1 MCTHQV
7 HARGHVKL
15 KRFLGFSR
23 FLPQNLISYVVGCFF
38 RIYLPPVVRTPLL
51 RLFAFICQINL
62 EESEKP
68 LREYPNIEELFT
80 RNLKPGLRPLA
91 PREVISPCDGYLS
104 QSEKLTSTLRK
115 VRGQGRLTEENLSQ
129 TLNSV
134 KMALLEA
141 DVNYRVVKAFLRSV
155 KERAIGQEV
164 QGSLTPGQQF
174 IKIVNEEMT
183 EMMGGANAGFVETEE
198 TPLTVMMVGLQGS
211 GKTSSAGK
219 LARLYQSEGKRPYLI
234 PADIYRP
241 AAIEQLQVLAETL
254 GVYCY
259 PSSNDQNP
267 LDIVKL
273 GLHEAKQ
280 KEADIVLIDTAGRL
294 HIDEQLMEELSS
306 IKLAIMPHEIIFV
319 ADAMTGQEAVNV
331 AKGFNDR
338 LDISGVMLTKMDGD
352 ARGGAALSI
361 RAITQKPI
369 KFIAVGEKLENLEA
383 FHPERIASR
392 ILGMGDMLS
401 LIEKVEDSFSERE
414 ALQMQKKLKRNE
426 FTLEDFRDQLR
437 SMRKMG
443 SMKDVLGML
452 PGMNTSALQEANIDD
467 HKLVKIDAIISSM
480 TIKERQNHKL
490 MNGSRRLRVA
500 KGSGTTVSEINRLLK
515 QFAQMRKMMQKL
527 SKVSSP
533 GKAMR
538 MMQDMIPG

>member
-1 MCTHQV
+1 MFET
-7 HARGHVKL
+7 L
-15 KRFLGFSR
+15 
-23 FLPQNLISYVVGCFF
+23 
-38 RIYLPPVVRTPLL
+38 
-51 RLFAFICQINL
+51 
-62 EESEKP
+62 
-68 LREYPNIEELFT
+68 
-80 RNLKPGLRPLA
+80 
-91 PREVISPCDGYLS
+91 
-104 QSEKLTSTLRK
+104 SEKLTGTLRK

-155 KERAIGQEV
+155 KERALGQEV

-174 IKIVNEEMT
+174 IKIVNEELT
-183 EMMGGANAGFVETEE
+183 EMMGGANSGFVETEE

-241 AAIEQLQVLAETL
+241 AAIEQLQVLADTL

-259 PSSNDQNP
+259 PSRNDQNL

-273 GLHEAKQ
+273 GLHDAKQ
-280 KEADIVLIDTAGRL
+280 QEADIVFIDTAGRL
-294 HIDEQLMEELSS
+294 HIDEELMEELSS
-306 IKLAIMPHEIIFV
+306 IKLSIMPHEIIFV

-338 LDISGVMLTKMDGD
+338 LNISGVMLTKMDGD

-426 FTLEDFRDQLR
+426 FTLEDFRDQLS

>member
-1 MCTHQV
+1 MFET
-7 HARGHVKL
+7 L
-15 KRFLGFSR
+15 
-23 FLPQNLISYVVGCFF
+23 
-38 RIYLPPVVRTPLL
+38 
-51 RLFAFICQINL
+51 
-62 EESEKP
+62 
-68 LREYPNIEELFT
+68 
-80 RNLKPGLRPLA
+80 
-91 PREVISPCDGYLS
+91 
-104 QSEKLTSTLRK
+104 SEKLTSTLRK
-115 VRGQGRLTEENLSQ
+115 VRGQGRLTEENLDQ
-129 TLNSV
+129 TLNDV

-155 KERAIGQEV
+155 KERAIGQEI
-164 QGSLTPGQQF
+164 QDSLTPGQQF
-174 IKIVNEEMT
+174 IKIVNEELT
-183 EMMGGANAGFVETEE
+183 EMMGGANSGFSETKDA
-198 TPLTVMMVGLQGS
+198 PLIVMMVGLQGS
-211 GKTSSAGK
+211 GKTSSVGK
-219 LARLYQSEGKRPYLI
+219 LARMYQSEGKRPYLI

-241 AAIEQLQVLAETL
+241 AAIEQLQVLAKTL
-254 GVYCY
+254 DVPCY
-259 PSSNDQNP
+259 NSRNDQNP
-267 LDIVKL
+267 LEIVKL
-273 GLHEAKQ
+273 GLQEAKEQ
-280 KEADIVLIDTAGRL
+280 EAEIVFIDTAGRL
-294 HIDEQLMEELSS
+294 HIDEELMEELSR
-306 IKLAIMPHEIIFV
+306 IKLSIMPHEIIFV

-338 LDISGVMLTKMDGD
+338 LDISGVILTKMDGD

-426 FTLEDFRDQLR
+426 FTLEDFREQLR

-452 PGMNTSALQEANIDD
+452 PGMNTSAMQESNIDE

-480 TIKERQNHKL
+480 TVRERQNHKL
-490 MNGSRRLRVA
+490 MNGSRKLRVA
-500 KGSGTTVSEINRLLK
+500 KGSGTAVSEINRLLK
-515 QFAQMRKMMQKL
+515 QFVQMRKMMQKL

-533 GKAMR
+533 GKAMH
-538 MMQDMIPG
+538 MIQDMIPG

>member
-1 MCTHQV
+1 MFET
-7 HARGHVKL
+7 L
-15 KRFLGFSR
+15 
-23 FLPQNLISYVVGCFF
+23 
-38 RIYLPPVVRTPLL
+38 
-51 RLFAFICQINL
+51 
-62 EESEKP
+62 
-68 LREYPNIEELFT
+68 
-80 RNLKPGLRPLA
+80 
-91 PREVISPCDGYLS
+91 
-104 QSEKLTSTLRK
+104 SEKLTGTLRK

-174 IKIVNEEMT
+174 IKIVNEELT
-183 EMMGGANAGFVETEE
+183 EMMGGANSGFVETEE

-241 AAIEQLQVLAETL
+241 AAIEQLQVLADTL

-259 PSSNDQNP
+259 PSRNDQNP

-280 KEADIVLIDTAGRL
+280 QEADIVFIDTAGRL
-294 HIDEQLMEELSS
+294 HIDEELMEELSS
-306 IKLAIMPHEIIFV
+306 IKLSIMPHEIIFV

-401 LIEKVEDSFSERE
+401 LIEKVEDSFTERE
-414 ALQMQKKLKRNE
+414 AMQMQKKLKRNE

-480 TIKERQNHKL
+480 TIKERQNNKL

>member
-1 MCTHQV
+1 MFETLST
-7 HARGHVKL
+7 KL
-15 KRFLGFSR
+15 S
-23 FLPQNLISYVVGCFF
+23 N
-38 RIYLPPVVRTPLL
+38 
-51 RLFAFICQINL
+51 
-62 EESEKP
+62 
-68 LREYPNIEELFT
+68 
-80 RNLKPGLRPLA
+80 
-91 PREVISPCDGYLS
+91 
-104 QSEKLTSTLRK
+104 TLRK
-115 VRGQGRLTEENLSQ
+115 VRGQGRLTEENLNQ
-129 TLNSV
+129 TLDRV

-141 DVNYRVVKAFLRSV
+141 DVNFRVVKAFLRSV

-164 QGSLTPGQQF
+164 QSSLTPGQQF
-174 IKIVNEEMT
+174 IKIVNEELT
-183 EMMGGANAGFVETEE
+183 EMLGGANSGFAETQD
-198 TPLTVMMVGLQGS
+198 TPLIVMMVGLQGS
-211 GKTSSAGK
+211 GKTSSVGK
-219 LARLYQSEGKRPYLI
+219 LAKHFQSEGKRPYLI

-241 AAIEQLQVLAETL
+241 AAIEQLQVLADTL
-254 GVYCY
+254 DISCY
-259 PSSNDQNP
+259 QSRKNQKP

-273 GLHEAKQ
+273 GLNEAKQ
-280 KEADIVLIDTAGRL
+280 QEAEIVFIDTAGRL
-294 HIDEQLMEELSS
+294 HMDEELMDELRR
-306 IKLAIMPHEIIFV
+306 IKLSILPHEIIFV

-331 AKGFNDR
+331 AKGFNES

-369 KFIAVGEKLENLEA
+369 KFLAVGEKLKNLEA

-414 ALQMQKKLKRNE
+414 ALQMQKKLRSNE
-426 FTLEDFRDQLR
+426 FTLEDFREQLR

-452 PGMNTSALQEANIDD
+452 PGMNNSAMHDANIDD
-467 HKLVKIDAIISSM
+467 QKLVKIDAIISSM
-480 TIKERQNHKL
+480 TIKERINYKL

-538 MMQDMIPG
+538 MMQDMIPS

>member
-1 MCTHQV
+1 MFET
-7 HARGHVKL
+7 L
-15 KRFLGFSR
+15 
-23 FLPQNLISYVVGCFF
+23 
-38 RIYLPPVVRTPLL
+38 
-51 RLFAFICQINL
+51 
-62 EESEKP
+62 
-68 LREYPNIEELFT
+68 
-80 RNLKPGLRPLA
+80 
-91 PREVISPCDGYLS
+91 
-104 QSEKLTSTLRK
+104 SEKLTGTLRK

-174 IKIVNEEMT
+174 IKIVNEELT
-183 EMMGGANAGFVETEE
+183 EMMGGANSGFVETED

-241 AAIEQLQVLAETL
+241 AAIEQLQVLADTL

-259 PSSNDQNP
+259 PSRNDQNP

-273 GLHEAKQ
+273 GLHEAKKQ
-280 KEADIVLIDTAGRL
+280 VADIVFIDTAGRL
-294 HIDEQLMEELSS
+294 HIDEELMEELSS
-306 IKLAIMPHEIIFV
+306 IKLSIMPHEIIFV

>member
-1 MCTHQV
+1 MFETLSD
-7 HARGHVKL
+7 KL
-15 KRFLGFSR
+15 SGS
-23 FLPQNLISYVVGCFF
+23 
-38 RIYLPPVVRTPLL
+38 
-51 RLFAFICQINL
+51 
-62 EESEKP
+62 
-68 LREYPNIEELFT
+68 
-80 RNLKPGLRPLA
+80 
-91 PREVISPCDGYLS
+91 
-104 QSEKLTSTLRK
+104 LRK
-115 VRGQGRLTEENLSQ
+115 VRGRGRLTEDNVGQ
-129 TLNSV
+129 TLNEV

-141 DVNYRVVKAFLRSV
+141 DVNFRVVKAFLRSV
-155 KERAIGQEV
+155 KARAVGEEV

-174 IKIVNEEMT
+174 IKIVNEELT
-183 EMMGGANAGFVETEE
+183 EMMGGANSGLAEPETA
-198 TPLTVMMVGLQGS
+198 PLVTMLVGLQGS
-211 GKTSSAGK
+211 GKTSSVGK
-219 LARLYQSEGKRPYLI
+219 LARLCQTEGKRPYLI

-241 AAIEQLQVLAETL
+241 AAIRQLEVLAETL
-254 GVYCY
+254 GVSCY
-259 PSSNDQNP
+259 PSTTDQNP
-267 LDIVKL
+267 LDIVRN
-273 GLHEAKQ
+273 GLEAAKQ
-280 KEADIVLIDTAGRL
+280 EEADAVFIDTAGRL
-294 HIDEQLMEELSS
+294 HIDQELMEELSR
-306 IKLAIMPHEIIFV
+306 IKESIMPHEIIFV
-319 ADAMTGQEAVNV
+319 ADAMTGQEAVSV

-480 TIKERQNHKL
+480 TIKERQSHKL

-527 SKVSSP
+527 SKISST

-538 MMQDMIPG
+538 MMQDMIPD

>member
-1 MCTHQV
+1 MFET
-7 HARGHVKL
+7 L
-15 KRFLGFSR
+15 
-23 FLPQNLISYVVGCFF
+23 
-38 RIYLPPVVRTPLL
+38 
-51 RLFAFICQINL
+51 
-62 EESEKP
+62 
-68 LREYPNIEELFT
+68 
-80 RNLKPGLRPLA
+80 
-91 PREVISPCDGYLS
+91 
-104 QSEKLTSTLRK
+104 SEKLSGTLRK

-129 TLNSV
+129 TLNGV

-174 IKIVNEEMT
+174 IKIVNEELT
-183 EMMGGANAGFVETEE
+183 EMMGGANSGLTEP
-198 TPLTVMMVGLQGS
+198 TAAPLTVMMVGLQGS
-211 GKTSSAGK
+211 GKTSSSGK
-219 LARLYQSEGKRPYLI
+219 LARHYQSEGKRPYLI
-234 PADIYRP
+234 PADVYRP
-241 AAIEQLQVLAETL
+241 AAIEQLQVLADPL
-254 GVYCY
+254 DISCY
-259 PSSNDQNP
+259 PSRKDQNP
-267 LDIVKL
+267 LDIVL
-273 GLHEAKQ
+273 NGLQSAKQ
-280 KEADIVLIDTAGRL
+280 QEADVVFIDTAGRL
-294 HIDEQLMEELSS
+294 HIDEELMEELSR
-306 IKLAIMPHEIIFV
+306 IKSAITPHEILFV
-319 ADAMTGQEAVNV
+319 ADAMTGQEAVSV

-426 FTLEDFRDQLR
+426 FTMEDFRDQLR

-452 PGMNTSALQEANIDD
+452 PGMNTTSLQDANIDD
-467 HKLVKIDAIISSM
+467 RKLVQIDAIISSM
-480 TIKERQNHKL
+480 TVKERQNHKL

-515 QFAQMRKMMQKL
+515 QFTQMRKMMQKL
-527 SKVSSP
+527 SKVSNP

-538 MMQDMIPG
+538 MMQDMMPG

>member
-1 MCTHQV
+1 MFET
-7 HARGHVKL
+7 L
-15 KRFLGFSR
+15 
-23 FLPQNLISYVVGCFF
+23 
-38 RIYLPPVVRTPLL
+38 
-51 RLFAFICQINL
+51 
-62 EESEKP
+62 
-68 LREYPNIEELFT
+68 
-80 RNLKPGLRPLA
+80 
-91 PREVISPCDGYLS
+91 
-104 QSEKLTSTLRK
+104 SEKLSGTLRK

-134 KMALLEA
+134 KTALLEA

-155 KERAIGQEV
+155 KERAIGHEV

-174 IKIVNEEMT
+174 IKIVNEELT
-183 EMMGGANAGFVETEE
+183 EMMGGANSGFVKTEDI
-198 TPLTVMMVGLQGS
+198 PLTVMMVGLQGS

-241 AAIEQLQVLAETL
+241 AAIEQLQVLAKTL
-254 GVYCY
+254 DVPCY
-259 PSSNDQNP
+259 HSRNDQNP
-267 LDIVKL
+267 LEIVKL
-273 GLHEAKQ
+273 GLQEAKEQ
-280 KEADIVLIDTAGRL
+280 EAEIVFIDTAGRL
-294 HIDEQLMEELSS
+294 HIDEELMEELSR
-306 IKLAIMPHEIIFV
+306 IKLSIMPHEIIFV

-490 MNGSRRLRVA
+490 MNGSRRLRVS

-527 SKVSSP
+527 SKISSP

>member
-1 MCTHQV
+1 MFET
-7 HARGHVKL
+7 L
-15 KRFLGFSR
+15 
-23 FLPQNLISYVVGCFF
+23 
-38 RIYLPPVVRTPLL
+38 
-51 RLFAFICQINL
+51 
-62 EESEKP
+62 
-68 LREYPNIEELFT
+68 
-80 RNLKPGLRPLA
+80 
-91 PREVISPCDGYLS
+91 
-104 QSEKLTSTLRK
+104 SEKLTGTLRK

-174 IKIVNEEMT
+174 IKIVNEELT
-183 EMMGGANAGFVETEE
+183 EMMGGANSGFVETEE
-198 TPLTVMMVGLQGS
+198 TPLIVMMVGLQGS

-241 AAIEQLQVLAETL
+241 AAIEQLQVLADTL

-259 PSSNDQNP
+259 PSRNDQNP

-273 GLHEAKQ
+273 GLQEAKQ
-280 KEADIVLIDTAGRL
+280 QEADIVFIDTAGRL
-294 HIDEQLMEELSS
+294 HIDEELMEELSS
-306 IKLAIMPHEIIFV
+306 IKLSIMPHEIIFV

-414 ALQMQKKLKRNE
+414 AMQMQKKLKRNE

>member
-1 MCTHQV
+1 M
-7 HARGHVKL
+7 
-15 KRFLGFSR
+15 
-23 FLPQNLISYVVGCFF
+23 
-38 RIYLPPVVRTPLL
+38 
-51 RLFAFICQINL
+51 
-62 EESEKP
+62 
-68 LREYPNIEELFT
+68 
-80 RNLKPGLRPLA
+80 
-91 PREVISPCDGYLS
+91 
-104 QSEKLTSTLRK
+104 
-115 VRGQGRLTEENLSQ
+115 
-129 TLNSV
+129 
-134 KMALLEA
+134 
-141 DVNYRVVKAFLRSV
+141 RSV

-164 QGSLTPGQQF
+164 QASLTPGQQF
-174 IKIVNEEMT
+174 IKIVNEELT
-183 EMMGGANAGFVETEE
+183 EMMGGANSGFAETED

-211 GKTSSAGK
+211 GKTSSVGK

-241 AAIEQLQVLAETL
+241 AAIEQLQVLAATL
-254 GVYCY
+254 DVSCY
-259 PSSNDQNP
+259 HSNKDQNP

-273 GLHEAKQ
+273 GLQEAKQ
-280 KEADIVLIDTAGRL
+280 QEADIVFIDTAGRL
-294 HIDEQLMEELSS
+294 HIDERLMEELSR
-306 IKLAIMPHEIIFV
+306 IKSSIMPNEIIFV

-338 LDISGVMLTKMDGD
+338 LDISGVILTKMDGD

-414 ALQMQKKLKRNE
+414 ALQLQKKLKSNE

-452 PGMNTSALQEANIDD
+452 PGMNTPTLQESNIDD
-467 HKLVKIDAIISSM
+467 NKLVKIDAIISSM
-480 TIKERQNHKL
+480 TTKERQNHKL

-500 KGSGTTVSEINRLLK
+500 KGSGTAVSEINRLLK